1 VFDVN
6 GDGMIDIGE
15 AAALTWTLKHLP
27 SCNGCAKTILPLLTH
42 AYCCTG
48 CIDDVKARHD
58 QDAGQRRPLYG
69 MPFGD
74 DSDQEDDVSE
84 GRKGGLVV
92 NSDTTTFLCKKCH
105 VDNKLGCRKHGT
117 EKMEECHKR
126 SLKQY
131 VPAPAVLVIP
141 GCEDNMHR
149 CLCCEE
155 KHSLVVSYLRPHLKD
170 LHMRPMMANGPSGT
184 QCCQKR
190 L

>member
-1 VFDVN
+1 VFDAN
-6 GDGMIDIGE
+6 GDGFIDIGE

-27 SCNGCAKTILPLLTH
+27 SCKGCAKTILPLLTH

-58 QDAGQRRPLYG
+58 QEARQRFLYG
-69 MPFGD
+69 MPYGD
-74 DSDQEDDVSE
+74 DSDQEDDV
-84 GRKGGLVV
+84 GGGGGKGGLVV
-92 NSDTTTFLCKKCH
+92 NSVTTKFLCKQCH
-105 VDNKLGCRKHGT
+105 IDDKMGCHRHGT
-117 EKMEECHKR
+117 GGMVATHER
-126 SLKQY
+126 QVKQG

-170 LHMRPMMANGPSGT
+170 LHMRPVMVEDSPGMR
-184 QCCQKR
+184 CF
-190 L
+190 